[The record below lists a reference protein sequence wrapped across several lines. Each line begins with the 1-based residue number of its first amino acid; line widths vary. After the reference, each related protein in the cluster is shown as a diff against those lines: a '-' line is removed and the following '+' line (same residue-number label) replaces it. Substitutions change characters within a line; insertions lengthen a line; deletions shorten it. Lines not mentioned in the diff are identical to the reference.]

1 MPATTAWMYSCSDAY
16 CTVGTGSASYG
27 VSDRT
32 SSADTTTSV
41 NTVVPV
47 PMAAL
52 TEGSQSSISR
62 TPSRSAGT
70 TTVAT
75 ESRSVVVATVR

>member
-1 MPATTAWMYSCSDAY
+1 MYSRNDAY

-32 SSADTTTSV
+32 SSADTATLV
-41 NTVVPV
+41 NTVVSV

-75 ESRSVVVATVR
+75 ESWSVVAATVR

>member
-1 MPATTAWMYSCSDAY
+1 MPATTAWMNSCSDAY

-27 VSDRT
+27 VSART
-32 SSADTTTSV
+32 SLPDTATLV

-47 PMAAL
+47 RRCPKP
-52 TEGSQSSISR
+52 SQSSMRR

-75 ESRSVVVATVR
+75 ESWSVVVATVR